1 MTHAVTTTPAPL
13 VTREALDHGELLH
26 GALDR
31 RTFERPRVHTPARN
45 PVVEEWIERAE
56 RHWRMAARSRNAEHA
71 HPGGAGPR
79 RPAAGVPAPL
89 VREPGGGGASGGGLM
104 EGPGSI
110 REGRQNRPIVRDQ
123 RHPQLSG
130 CGDELTVA

>member
-1 MTHAVTTTPAPL
+1 
-13 VTREALDHGELLH
+13 
-26 GALDR
+26 
-31 RTFERPRVHTPARN
+31 
-45 PVVEEWIERAE
+45 
-56 RHWRMAARSRNAEHA
+56 
-71 HPGGAGPR
+71 
-79 RPAAGVPAPL
+79 
-89 VREPGGGGASGGGLM
+89 M